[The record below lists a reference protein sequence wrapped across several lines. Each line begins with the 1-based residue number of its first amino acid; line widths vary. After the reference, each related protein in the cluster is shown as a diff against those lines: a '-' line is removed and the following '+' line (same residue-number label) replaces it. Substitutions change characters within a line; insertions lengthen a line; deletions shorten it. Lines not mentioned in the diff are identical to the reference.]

1 MVVVMTP
8 GGDGVSSGDD
18 VFLQVMGVSPIC
30 NFIKKG
36 ITGGEQRVAS

>member
-8 GGDGVSSGDD
+8 DGDGVSSGD
-18 VFLQVMGVSPIC
+18 VFLEVMGVSPIC

-36 ITGGEQRVAS
+36 ITGGEQRVTS